1 MKPAAICLLSV
12 IVCFFATVTLHA
24 ADVAGSRDHPLVTRY
39 PGSSITWYETQAFD
53 KYRIAV
59 GPVTGYRTIDKWV
72 ETQGKVTRINYTLKG
87 VRSVQEV
94 FANYLSAVKKAGFS
108 VLAEGSDKS
117 LSAQGKVG
125 QRGFLTVHY
134 AANPT
139 PPGAS
144 QLLSGSSTSG
154 GSGYFAARLQR
165 PAGTVFVVVGATQY
179 KEDEVVVLVD
189 VIEQRAME
197 DDLIAVDAAAM
208 SKDLAAYGKV
218 ALYGIHFDH
227 DKATIRPESKAAL
240 TEIATLLKN
249 QPALNVY
256 VVGHTDGQGTT
267 EYNMRLSLERARAV
281 TDTLTKDYG
290 IAAGRLEPHGVG
302 PLVPVAT
309 NQGDPGRAK
318 NRRVEL
324 VQR

>member
-1 MKPAAICLLSV
+1 MKRLVLALLAAVSV
-12 IVCFFATVTLHA
+12 HA
-24 ADVAGSRDHPLVTRY
+24 ADVPGSKDHPLVTRY
-39 PGSSITWYETQAFD
+39 PASTITWYETQAFER
-53 KYRIAV
+53 YRIAV
-59 GPVTGYRTIDKWV
+59 GPVTGYRKIDDWV
-72 ETQGKVTRINYTLKG
+72 EAEGKLTRINYTLKG

-94 FANYLSAVKKAGFS
+94 YANYLNAVKKAGFT
-108 VLAEGSDKS
+108 VLAEGSEKS
-117 LSAQGKVG
+117 LSPQGKIG
-125 QRGFLTVHY
+125 HRGVLTVHY

-139 PPGAS
+139 PPGAT
-144 QLLSGSSTSG
+144 QLLSGTATSG
-154 GSGYFAARLQR
+154 GSGYFAARLKR
-165 PAGTVFVVVGATQY
+165 PADTVFVIAGATQY
-179 KEDEVVVLVD
+179 KEDEVIVLIDIV
-189 VIEQRAME
+189 EQRAME
-197 DDLIAVDAAAM
+197 DGLITVDAAAM

-249 QPALNVY
+249 QPALKVY

-267 EYNMRLSLERARAV
+267 EYNMRLSVDRARAV
-281 TDTLTKDYG
+281 VAALTKDYG

-309 NQGDPGRAK
+309 NQSDGGRAK